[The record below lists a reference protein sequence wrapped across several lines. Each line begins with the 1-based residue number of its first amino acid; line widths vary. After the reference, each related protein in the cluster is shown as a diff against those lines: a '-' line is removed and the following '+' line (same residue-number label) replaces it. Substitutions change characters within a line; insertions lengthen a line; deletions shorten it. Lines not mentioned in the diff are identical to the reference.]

1 MPKQFKNDQV
11 VKVAGAHKGK
21 VLGKD
26 WNNDSLY
33 RVELLEGPQKGKV
46 LSYTPDMLK

>member
-1 MPKQFKNDQV
+1 MAKQFKQDQE
-11 VKVAGAHKGK
+11 VKVASAYRGK
-21 VLGKD
+21 ILGKD

-46 LSYTPDMLK
+46 ISYTVDMLK